1 MPKFSIIPK
10 VPQFFDLFEKNVENV
25 AVAARELIMLFNNYT
40 NVPQKVARLTEL
52 EHQGDYITHQ
62 IMEQLHRSFIT
73 PIDREDIALL
83 TERLDDVMDLIED
96 AANAMLLYK
105 IEQPTNRA
113 REFAVILTAVT
124 DELVKAI
131 PLLRHRSKM
140 GAILQ
145 HCVEINRLEN
155 EADSIWR
162 FALAELF
169 EETSI
174 VNIMKWRE
182 IYDHLETAVDKGEDV
197 ANVLEGVV
205 LKHG

>member
-1 MPKFSIIPK
+1 MPRFSIIPREPK
-10 VPQFFDLFEKNVENV
+10 FFDLFEKSVANV
-25 AVAARELIMLFNNYT
+25 ATAAKELENLFGNYT

-62 IMEQLHRSFIT
+62 IMEQLHRTFVT
-73 PIDREDIALL
+73 PLDREDIALL
-83 TERLDDVMDLIED
+83 TERLDDVMDLIEG
-96 AANAMLLYK
+96 AGNAMLLYH

-113 REFAVILTAVT
+113 RELASILVAMT
-124 DELVKAI
+124 DELVKAV
-131 PLLRHRSKM
+131 PRLRNRSQMKH
-140 GAILQ
+140 ILE

-155 EADSIWR
+155 EADAIVR

-169 EETSI
+169 DDTPIAEVI
-174 VNIMKWRE
+174 KWRE
-182 IYDHLETAVDKGEDV
+182 IYEHLENAVDKGEDV